1 MRLLSDLTGFSAP
14 DMAVDLGTAN
24 TLVYVRGEGIVVFEP
39 SVVAIDERTGEV
51 YAAGIEAKRMLGRT
65 PAHITATRPL
75 RHGVIHDFEV
85 TGQMLRYFVRKANP
99 NRLSQP
105 RIVICVPSGLT
116 GVERRA
122 VIEATVSAGARRA
135 FLIEEPMA
143 AAIGAG
149 LPVGE
154 PAGNMIVDVGG
165 GTSEMAVVALGGMVV
180 SQSIRVGSD
189 DFDEAIAAH
198 VRREHKL
205 AIGTGTAEEIKL
217 ELGSAGPLPDEIEA
231 EIRGR
236 DLVSGLPKTVL
247 LRSEDVRQAMEE
259 PVAQIV
265 EAVKA
270 TLEQT
275 PPELAAD
282 VMDQGIMLAGGGCM
296 LRGFDAR
303 LRTETELPVHLAESP
318 LTCVAVGA
326 GRSLEELSAMGRSTS
341 GASRQRR
348 RR

>member
-1 MRLLSDLTGFSAP
+1 
-14 DMAVDLGTAN
+14 MAVDLGTAN

-39 SVVAIDERTGEV
+39 SVVAIDERSGAV

-75 RHGVIHDFEV
+75 RHGVITDFDV

-122 VIEATVSAGARRA
+122 VIEATISAGARRA

-149 LPVGE
+149 LPVAE

-189 DFDEAIAAH
+189 DFDEAITAH

-217 ELGSAGPLPDEIEA
+217 ELGSAGVLPEELEA

-236 DLVSGLPKTVL
+236 DLVSGLPKTVV
-247 LRSEDVRQAMEE
+247 LRSEDVRGALAE
-259 PVAQIV
+259 PLAAIV
-265 EAVKA
+265 EAVKT

-282 VMDQGIMLAGGGCM
+282 VMDQGIMLAGGGCL

-303 LRTETELPVHLAESP
+303 LRAETQLTVNLAESP

-326 GRSLEELSAMGRSTS
+326 GRSLEELSAMSRSGSS
-341 GASRQRR
+341 GSRGRR

>member
-1 MRLLSDLTGFSAP
+1 
-14 DMAVDLGTAN
+14 
-24 TLVYVRGEGIVVFEP
+24 VRFR
-39 SVVAIDERTGEV
+39 S
-51 YAAGIEAKRMLGRT
+51 K
-65 PAHITATRPL
+65 
-75 RHGVIHDFEV
+75 
-85 TGQMLRYFVRKANP
+85 
-99 NRLSQP
+99 
-105 RIVICVPSGLT
+105 
-116 GVERRA
+116 
-122 VIEATVSAGARRA
+122 
-135 FLIEEPMA
+135 
-143 AAIGAG
+143 
-149 LPVGE
+149 
-154 PAGNMIVDVGG
+154 
-165 GTSEMAVVALGGMVV
+165 
-180 SQSIRVGSD
+180 SIRVGSD
-189 DFDEAIAAH
+189 EFDEAIAAH
-198 VRREHKL
+198 VRREHRL

-259 PVAQIV
+259 PVAAIV
-265 EAVKA
+265 EAVKT

-303 LRTETELPVHLAESP
+303 LRAETELPVHLAESP

-326 GRSLEELSAMGRSTS
+326 GRSLEELSAMSRA
-341 GASRQRR
+341 ASSPPRHRR